1 MGVLVS
7 TKRWAHGKQKLIGVF
22 HPDPFMA
29 QLALEALEWTLLD
42 RGMVLSEEIL
52 EKAFMETEKYP
63 MINIRD
69 FVAGISNKQLQD
81 SLKGL

>member
-1 MGVLVS
+1 
-7 TKRWAHGKQKLIGVF
+7 
-22 HPDPFMA
+22 
-29 QLALEALEWTLLD
+29 
-42 RGMVLSEEIL
+42 MVLSEEIL